1 MTNESPVKAIFRL
14 LLCFLITAAVL
25 LGFLLLSTL
34 VPRETIRPQMQ
45 SSAELLC
52 KGKLFGEVLP
62 GVDSSRIDRYAD
74 SILLGIAWQYDS
86 RNALRSVMESS
97 YFHLVYQNEN
107 ENLRDA
113 VEQDY
118 PPNHQYLRYWH
129 GSAGVVRILMAVLT
143 LPQIY
148 TFHAIVFSLL
158 LLGLIYRLLRRGELI
173 GAAAFLTGMIGIS
186 LWFVPLSLE
195 YTWVFLIL
203 LIQMHLILLPSFPKD
218 WSCRCLFFLISGMV
232 TNYLDFLTCETVT
245 LLVPLLFLIYLD
257 HRLDRKMAGWRTLTK
272 TVVYWLI
279 GYGGMFLLKWGLAGL
294 VMGENP
300 LPYVAG
306 HVGERVAG
314 SVGVGFFRE
323 WLDILLRNI
332 TCLFPLNYGTT
343 GIIAGVLLI
352 LAAVYFGFVHHRVS
366 IQGKTHANSSDA
378 DANSID
384 DVSPESEESLH
395 RNELNKGL
403 IARYAVIALIP
414 YLRFLAMANH
424 SYLHYFFTY
433 RAQCTSL
440 IALVLIVGCYR
451 HRTVQ

>member
-1 MTNESPVKAIFRL
+1 MTNESPVKAILRL
-14 LLCFLITAAVL
+14 LLCFLITAALL

-45 SSAELLC
+45 SSAEFLC

-86 RNALRSVMESS
+86 RNALRSVLESS

-245 LLVPLLFLIYLD
+245 LLVPLIFLIYLD
-257 HRLDRKMAGWRTLTK
+257 HRLTRNMAGWRTLTK
-272 TVVYWLI
+272 TVAYWLI
-279 GYGGMFLLKWGLAGL
+279 GYGGMFLLKWGLAGV

-300 LPYVAG
+300 LPYVAE
-306 HVGERVAG
+306 HVSERVAG

-332 TCLFPLNYGTT
+332 TCLFPLNYGTV

-366 IQGKTHANSSDA
+366 IQDRTHGVSSDA

>member
-14 LLCFLITAAVL
+14 LLCFLITAALL

-45 SSAELLC
+45 SSAEFLC

-148 TFHAIVFSLL
+148 TFRAIVFSLL

-173 GAAAFLTGMIGIS
+173 GAAAFLTGMVGIS

-218 WSCRCLFFLISGMV
+218 WNCRCLFFLISGMV

-245 LLVPLLFLIYLD
+245 LLVPLIFLIYLD

-279 GYGGMFLLKWGLAGL
+279 GYGGMFLLNTQDNL
-294 VMGENP
+294 
-300 LPYVAG
+300 
-306 HVGERVAG
+306 
-314 SVGVGFFRE
+314 
-323 WLDILLRNI
+323 
-332 TCLFPLNYGTT
+332 
-343 GIIAGVLLI
+343 
-352 LAAVYFGFVHHRVS
+352 
-366 IQGKTHANSSDA
+366 
-378 DANSID
+378 
-384 DVSPESEESLH
+384 SL
-395 RNELNKGL
+395 
-403 IARYAVIALIP
+403 
-414 YLRFLAMANH
+414 YLRDYIKKECGGTVCAIFSGTKIIGHFKGKLTPTGAKVDEFEGSDLARK
-424 SYLHYFFTY
+424 YLDDTARIYGV
-433 RAQCTSL
+433 SL
-440 IALVLIVGCYR
+440 KKGTDQADDDWDACEFYSKTNPGL
-451 HRTVQ
+451 

>member
-1 MTNESPVKAIFRL
+1 MTNESPVKAILRL
-14 LLCFLITAAVL
+14 LLCFLITAALL

-45 SSAELLC
+45 RSAEFLC

-148 TFHAIVFSLL
+148 IFHAIVFSLL

-257 HRLDRKMAGWRTLTK
+257 HRLGRKMAGWRTLTK

-279 GYGGMFLLKWGLAGL
+279 GYGGMFLLKWGLAGV

-300 LPYVAG
+300 LPYVAE
-306 HVGERVAG
+306 HVSERVAG

-332 TCLFPLNYGTT
+332 TCLFPLNYGTA

-366 IQGKTHANSSDA
+366 IQGKTHADSSDA
-378 DANSID
+378 DNSID

-395 RNELNKGL
+395 RKELNKGL